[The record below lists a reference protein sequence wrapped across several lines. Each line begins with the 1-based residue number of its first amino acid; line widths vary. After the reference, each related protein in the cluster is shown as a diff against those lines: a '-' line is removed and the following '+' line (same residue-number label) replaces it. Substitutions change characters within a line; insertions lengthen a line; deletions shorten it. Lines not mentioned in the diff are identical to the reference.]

1 MNMTVKGVFNSVKN
15 WFDWTPI
22 SVSEPVEIYRDYR
35 DMGRVLLG
43 YEVTVTYQHHGERK
57 YLFVHDEDKMCLV
70 SRAQARKNAF
80 DFYQEKREKVK
91 GR

>member
-1 MNMTVKGVFNSVKN
+1 MALNGIFNGVKN
-15 WFDWTPI
+15 WFDWAPVA
-22 SVSEPVEIYRDYR
+22 VSEPVEVYRDYR

-43 YEVTVTYQHHGERK
+43 YEVTVTYKYHGQRK
-57 YLFVHDEDKMCLV
+57 YLFADDEDKMCLV

-80 DFYQEKREKVK
+80 DFYREKQKRVK